1 MRFGNDE
8 ILMRGVC
15 FTSFLIIYPNAS
27 NSSPFEGRYQ
37 RKRPKE
43 SEREK
48 NTLSSNHT
56 WKKKKSTLRFY
67 LVENFPMNPWWL
79 LKNTKQQKRI
89 FCLVQNLHVGKYKV
103 LCLLQEITDLSTLT
117 FKKMRCTFYK
127 TRSCGRSHFENSQS
141 RFRHYPPLHFF
152 RPITIFRW
160 LNPVLP
166 LDSNTYFV

>member
-56 WKKKKSTLRFY
+56 WKKKKIYFKVLSGGELPHES
-67 LVENFPMNPWWL
+67 LMAAE
-79 LKNTKQQKRI
+79 
-89 FCLVQNLHVGKYKV
+89 KYKAA
-103 LCLLQEITDLSTLT
+103 E
-117 FKKMRCTFYK
+117 
-127 TRSCGRSHFENSQS
+127 EN
-141 RFRHYPPLHFF
+141 
-152 RPITIFRW
+152 I
-160 LNPVLP
+160 LP
-166 LDSNTYFV
+166 GSELACW